1 MTFEGQYLTYAEY
14 QALGGSAIGEMPFN
28 LLEFEA
34 RKQIDIRT
42 QRRLIDVDDI
52 PNEVKICVFHLIDK
66 IINYSESIESATNS
80 DGSIASENTDGYSI
94 SYNQVNATQIQ
105 EIVKSKNTELDD
117 IIMND
122 LYGVIINKEHL
133 IYNGVK

>member
-14 QALGGSAIGEMPFN
+14 QELGGSAIGEMPFN
-28 LLEFEA
+28 LLEYQA
-34 RKQIDIRT
+34 RKQIDLRT
-42 QRRLIDVDDI
+42 QKRLIGQSEI
-52 PNEVKICVFHLIDK
+52 PNEVKICTYHLIDK
-66 IINYSESIESATNS
+66 IKAYSDSVESASSS

-105 EIVKSKNTELDD
+105 DIIKSKNIELED
-117 IIMND
+117 IILTD
-122 LYGVIINKEHL
+122 LYGVVLSGEHL